1 MVKGRTKPPALVD
14 ALGLAQARQ
23 GYACDQLSLPLAY
36 GIGDWF
42 LSGVLNF
49 VLKVIKYG
57 VLVVFSVFIAVLF
70 YL

>member
-1 MVKGRTKPPALVD
+1 MVERRAKLPALVN

-23 GYACDQLSLPLAY
+23 GYTCNQLSLVY
-36 GIGDWF
+36 RIGDWF
-42 LSGVLNF
+42 LTGVLDF

-57 VLVVFSVFIAVLF
+57 VLLLFSVLIAVLF

>member
-1 MVKGRTKPPALVD
+1 MVERRAKPPALVD

-23 GYACDQLSLPLAY
+23 GYACNQLSLVY
-36 GIGDWF
+36 RIGDRF
-42 LSGVLNF
+42 LSGVLDF

-57 VLVVFSVFIAVLF
+57 VLLLFSILIAVLF